1 MHSEKILRAAVH
13 PPSSKYKIIRIFFHL
28 WLDIISLK
36 HQCRPFIITT
46 LSLSSSYYLTSDFF
60 LLFSKSSCTFP
71 YFSGSNIDHS
81 CLLLGISEGMLFI
94 HDLKEQTSFVLPF
107 ILSVSIFIFLSAWVK
122 THLCTHTFY
131 ISFYVLGFLLPCL
144 VI

>member
-81 CLLLGISEGMLFI
+81 CLLLGISEGML
-94 HDLKEQTSFVLPF
+94 LLMTSRNRQVLF
-107 ILSVSIFIFLSAWVK
+107 S
-122 THLCTHTFY
+122 HLFY
-131 ISFYVLGFLLPCL
+131 QSQYLYFCQHG
-144 VI
+144 